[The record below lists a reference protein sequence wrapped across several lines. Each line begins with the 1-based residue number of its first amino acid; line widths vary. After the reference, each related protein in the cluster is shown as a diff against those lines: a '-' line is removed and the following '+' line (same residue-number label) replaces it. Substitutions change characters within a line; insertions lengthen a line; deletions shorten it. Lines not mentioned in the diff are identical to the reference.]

1 MCAHGDRWRGP
12 CTRMCTRRVL
22 TLYMWANSISKGV
35 SRERGGG
42 FTVTE
47 MTLEFRTVVFLGD
60 SRQAMLGSGAPRP
73 ISLGLA
79 SQVPT
84 RQAQPPQAP
93 TPPLGL
99 ALGSPIFP
107 SGFKG
112 KLGVALESLQG

>member
-12 CTRMCTRRVL
+12 CTRTCTRRVL

-73 ISLGLA
+73 TSPRPGL
-79 SQVPT
+79 PG
-84 RQAQPPQAP
+84 PHP
-93 TPPLGL
+93 
-99 ALGSPIFP
+99 
-107 SGFKG
+107 
-112 KLGVALESLQG
+112 